1 MPRTADAIEK
11 QIAALE
17 SAITQAQLKAA
28 SEMSQLQMKY
38 RGINVQASKNRFDKI
53 KSIFSIAGPLY
64 KDFSPYLV
72 LILLVVL
79 LIGIAAFPKPKLR
92 PGRVMPT
99 TWWTKLQV
107 AIKNI
112 LEKIFPIHVLRRWF
126 NPFGK
131 VDTISRTQNAGRCDN
146 MKWREYVDASEPYG
160 GGFCKKTSKPKPYTW
175 NINSSK
181 LPEFGAMP
189 EAMKQTITRN
199 GQRMQVF
206 IPYELQ
212 STFYVPQCNEAY
224 YIDKTA
230 DGREVQRKFKDE
242 GIQLLVDNGLTCSLV
257 EKPSNQHNNQRPFK
271 ALYRKKDDDNSAGRD
286 KLNTCS
292 A

>member
-1 MPRTADAIEK
+1 MPRSAEAIEK

-17 SAITQAQLKAA
+17 NAITQAQMKAA
-28 SEMSQLQMKY
+28 SDMGELQMKY

-72 LILLVVL
+72 LILLVLL
-79 LIGIAAFPKPKLR
+79 LIGLSAFPKPKLMS
-92 PGRVMPT
+92 GRVMPT
-99 TWWTKLQV
+99 TWWTKLKV

-112 LEKIFPIHVLRRWF
+112 LEKLFPVHVLRRWF

-131 VDTISRTQNAGRCDN
+131 VDTIARTQNAGRCDN
-146 MKWREYVDASEPYG
+146 ATWREYVDPSEPYG

-175 NINSSK
+175 NINTNK
-181 LPEFGAMP
+181 LPEYGAMP
-189 EAMKQTITRN
+189 DTLKQTITKN
-199 GQRMQVF
+199 GQKMQVF

-224 YIDKTA
+224 YIEKTP
-230 DGREVQRKFKDE
+230 DGKEVQRKFKDE

-257 EKPSNQHNNQRPFK
+257 EKPSNQFNQQRPFK
-271 ALYRKKDDDNSAGRD
+271 ALYRKKSDDTSAGRD
-286 KLNTCS
+286 KLNTCT